1 VNDDERDVTDLTRL
15 LVELRSGNR
24 GALDQAVARTYAHLR
39 RIAAQQLSRERPGHT
54 LHPTALVH
62 EAYVRLSGATSL
74 TVENRA
80 HFMAVAARAMRQIL
94 VDHARA
100 RRAARRGGDLA
111 RTTLDGKDVA
121 RPTEDDALVALDEAL
136 EALGACDERARTIVE
151 HRFFLGFTEA
161 ETAALLGLS
170 DRTVRRE
177 WVKARA
183 WLHQR
188 LHASGEA
195 TR

>member
-1 VNDDERDVTDLTRL
+1 VDGEATDLTRL
-15 LVELRSGNR
+15 LRELRVGNR
-24 GALDQAVARTYAHLR
+24 AVLDEAIARTYAQLR
-39 RIAAQQLSRERPGHT
+39 RIAAGQLGHERPGHT

-62 EAYVRLSGATSL
+62 EAYLRLSAAAPL
-74 TVENRA
+74 VVEDRG
-80 HFMAVAARAMRQIL
+80 HFMAIAGRAMRQIL

-100 RRAARRGGDLA
+100 RGAARRGGDQA

-121 RPTEDDALVALDEAL
+121 ERQQTAEDRLVALDAAL
-136 EALGACDERARTIVE
+136 DALGACDERARTIVE

-161 ETAALLGLS
+161 ETAELLGLS

-183 WLHQR
+183 WLHQC
-188 LHASGEA
+188 LGGNGEA
-195 TR
+195 AR